1 MRVNG
6 RVQEHVA
13 LFNDAQRTG
22 DWQRFATT
30 FTEDAVMTF
39 EGVPAGPYHGREAIA
54 AGYEASPP
62 TDTMTVR
69 SVATEGETDV
79 VAFAWD
85 SGGTGTM
92 TLQWRDDQLAGLR
105 VAFD

>member
-1 MRVNG
+1 MSG
-6 RVQEHVA
+6 RVREHVA
-13 LFNDAQRTG
+13 CFNDAQRTG
-22 DWQRFATT
+22 DWRRFVAT

-39 EGVPAGPYHGREAIA
+39 EGVPAGPYHGREAA
-54 AGYEASPP
+54 AYEESPP

-92 TLQWRDDQLAGLR
+92 TLRWRDDQLAGLR